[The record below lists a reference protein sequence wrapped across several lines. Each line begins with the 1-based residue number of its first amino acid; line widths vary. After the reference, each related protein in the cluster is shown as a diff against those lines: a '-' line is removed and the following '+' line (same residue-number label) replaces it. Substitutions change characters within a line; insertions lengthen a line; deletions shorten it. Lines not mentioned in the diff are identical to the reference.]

1 MSFPALWLSK
11 NEGEKEQHLELLE
24 RDVSDLMEGDTVVKI
39 AHSTLNYKDALAL
52 TGKAPVVRKWP
63 MIPGIDF
70 AGVVESC
77 GNDTLKP
84 DDEVVLNG
92 WGCGE
97 VHFGGYAGKAR
108 IPAEWLVKLP
118 KSINAKTAMEIGTA
132 GYTAMLCVLALEEQG
147 VKAGDG
153 EVLVTGASGG
163 VGGVSIALLS
173 NLGYRIVASTG
184 RMEESDYL
192 KSLGADEVID
202 RNTLSEQGKPLAKE
216 RWVGVIDSV
225 GSHTLAN
232 ALAQTRYGGAV
243 AACGLAQGM
252 DLTAS
257 VAPFILRGV
266 RLIGVDS
273 VMASPELR
281 AKAWSRLARDLD
293 MKKLASM
300 TQTVALK
307 DLEALAKDLLA
318 GKVRGRVLVEIGN

>member
-24 RDVSDLMEGDTVVKI
+24 RDASDLMEGDTIVKV
-39 AHSTLNYKDALAL
+39 AYSTLNYKDALAL

-77 GNDTLKP
+77 ENDTLKP
-84 DDEVVLNG
+84 GDEVVLNG

-108 IPAEWLVKLP
+108 TPAKWLVKLP
-118 KSINAKTAMEIGTA
+118 ESINAKTAMEIGTA

-147 VKAGDG
+147 VKADDG
-153 EVLVTGASGG
+153 EVLVTGAGGG

-173 NLGYRIVASTG
+173 SLGYRVVASTG
-184 RMEESDYL
+184 RMEESGYL

-202 RNTLSEQGKPLAKE
+202 RNTLSEKGKPLAKE
-216 RWVGVIDSV
+216 RWAGVVDSV

-252 DLTAS
+252 DLPAS

-273 VMASPELR
+273 VMAPPELR
-281 AKAWSRLARDLD
+281 AKAWSRLAKDLD

-300 TQTVALK
+300 TQTAALK

-318 GKVRGRVLVEIGN
+318 GKVRGRVLVEIGS

>member
-11 NEGEKEQHLELLE
+11 NEGEKQQRLELLE
-24 RDVSDLMEGDTVVKI
+24 RDVSDLMEGDTIVKV
-39 AHSTLNYKDALAL
+39 AYSTLNYKDALAL
-52 TGKAPVVRKWP
+52 TEKAPVVRKWP

-77 GNDTLKP
+77 DTDALNP
-84 DDEVVLNG
+84 GDAVVLNG

-108 IPAEWLVKLP
+108 TPAKWLVKLP
-118 KSINAKTAMEIGTA
+118 QNINAKTAMEIGTA

-147 VKAGDG
+147 ITPGDG
-153 EVLVTGASGG
+153 EVLVTGAGGG

-173 NLGYRIVASTG
+173 QLGYKIVASTG
-184 RMEESDYL
+184 RMAESDYL

-202 RNTLSEQGKPLAKE
+202 RNTLSEPGKPLAKE
-216 RWVGVIDSV
+216 RWAGVIDSV

-252 DLTAS
+252 DLPAS

-273 VMASPELR
+273 VMASTELR
-281 AKAWSRLARDLD
+281 EKAWSRLAKDLD

-300 TQTVALK
+300 TQTAALK
-307 DLEALAKDLLA
+307 DLESLAKDLLA
-318 GKVRGRVLVEIGN
+318 GEVRGRVLVEIDA